1 MIFDQSDQF
10 LDDNDARTNWYMYDT
25 LNDPKHAQ
33 SASIAMAKLFPN
45 MSGYRVNMIKVQQQ
59 EGVNDCGL
67 FACAYISLLSNGQD
81 PSQHTFDQRLLR
93 LSFRRFLEGD
103 DIPYFCPINAKSQI
117 EITTVEI
124 DWGFKYEEKYA
135 DLIEQYRKNLSKD
148 TGKEPFIT
156 L

>member
-1 MIFDQSDQF
+1 MDTFIYLKSDMSRIMF
-10 LDDNDARTNWYMYDT
+10 NDMPYT
-25 LNDPKHAQ
+25 K
-33 SASIAMAKLFPN
+33 
-45 MSGYRVNMIKVQQQ
+45 YRDENQKGEKTWRCSQAGCCVTIKT
-59 EGVNDCGL
+59 CAY
-67 FACAYISLLSNGQD
+67 ACAYISLLSNGQD